1 MNLHFEFNNT
11 KAVRRKQG
19 VLYFFF
25 GAAFVFLLC
34 VRLRHSA
41 VPPLTRFPG
50 LRFTPDL
57 KKNMEPKDGRL
68 SNPEIYRIVGKD
80 ASVFSGESL
89 PILYGNIRYY
99 NTKIWGYFF
108 LKKGVNFIDILSIF
122 VYSYN
127 RRRMLKCHSCF

>member
-11 KAVRRKQG
+11 QGVRRRLV

-41 VPPLTRFPG
+41 VPFLTRFPG
-50 LRFTPDL
+50 LRFSPDL

-80 ASVFSGESL
+80 SL
-89 PILYGNIRYY
+89 R
-99 NTKIWGYFF
+99 
-108 LKKGVNFIDILSIF
+108 
-122 VYSYN
+122 
-127 RRRMLKCHSCF
+127 SCQCGDGLNSL

>member
-11 KAVRRKQG
+11 KAVRRRQG

-41 VPPLTRFPG
+41 VPFLTRFSG
-50 LRFTPDL
+50 LRYRSGPPCGGL
-57 KKNMEPKDGRL
+57 AAQPLPIGA
-68 SNPEIYRIVGKD
+68 RIVGKD

-122 VYSYN
+122 MYSYD

>member
-11 KAVRRKQG
+11 KAVRRRQG

-41 VPPLTRFPG
+41 VPPLTAFQG
-50 LRFTPDL
+50 YASLRPALRRSCCATLPI
-57 KKNMEPKDGRL
+57 GA
-68 SNPEIYRIVGKD
+68 RIVGKD